1 MFFYEDLLL
10 QKYLMKLIKKII
22 RCVISDISNFNY
34 MPLWS
39 VLKNKK

>member
-1 MFFYEDLLL
+1 MKICYL
-10 QKYLMKLIKKII
+10 QKYLMKLIKKKII

-39 VLKNKK
+39 VLKK